1 MGGISTVSLLQSS
14 ARAGIFSGMSSMRSS
29 SSRILAVLGPTNTG
43 KTHFAIERL
52 LAHRSGMIGLPL
64 RLLAREIYDR
74 IVKERGPDAVQLVT
88 GEEKVGSDHAPY
100 VVATVEAMPLDRPVA
115 CLAVD
120 EIQLCADWERG
131 HVFTDRLLKARGLD
145 ETIFLGS
152 DTIKPLL
159 KRLIPDAVLIARPR
173 MSTLTY
179 AGESKLHRLPRRS
192 AIVAFTA
199 ADVYALGE
207 VIRRQRGGAAIV
219 MGSLSPRTR
228 NAQVAMYQAGDVD
241 YLVATDAIG
250 MGLNMDLAHSA
261 FAAVHKFDGRER
273 RKLSATE
280 VAQIAGRAGRHMADG
295 TFGTTN
301 GVGELDE
308 RIVEAVENHTFS
320 PLKHLRW
327 RNSSL
332 DFRSLPNLLQ
342 SLDAEPED
350 PSMRDAVWKV
360 RDALDDRSLHML
372 SARDE
377 IRAIADRP
385 ERVRLLWSVCQTPD
399 FTKILTDSHLH
410 LLSTIY
416 RHLTGPQGVIPAD
429 WVARTIDHIDRMDG
443 DIDTLMGR
451 LTHIRTWTY
460 LAHRKDWFLDAA
472 HWQERSRGV
481 EDRLSDA
488 LHERLMQRFVDKR
501 TTALLRSLRE
511 DDDLPAI
518 VEPDGTLSVGGHP
531 VGVVDGLDFTLVP
544 GEADLARKALGAAAR
559 RTLRPALE
567 KRVVAMLAATDDEI
581 GFESD
586 GSVRWQGATVAN
598 LTAGASPLRPVVRL
612 RASGE
617 LRSDLKERVGTEL
630 GRRLTKL
637 ITSSLATFEKLAAAS
652 DDPALSGAVRG
663 VVYALVEAMGAV
675 RPSRVESVA
684 APLEEADRKA
694 LARLGVRLGV
704 EWLFMPELLRP
715 RARRTIAMLAR
726 VWTGRPCPLPP
737 EGATTWRDLPDLSE
751 ETLAALGFARFGS
764 LGLRLDVTERLAAQL
779 RARGRESRLFD
790 LPGDLAAAAGLKLD
804 ELVMVAAGLG
814 FACVV
819 AGEARQLVRM
829 RRRRRPDP
837 VERKRAARAG
847 RSDSPFAVL
856 RALMAGSG

>member
-1 MGGISTVSLLQSS
+1 
-14 ARAGIFSGMSSMRSS
+14 MSSMRPS

-88 GEEKVGSDHAPY
+88 GEEKIGSDRAAY
-100 VVATVEAMPLDRPVA
+100 VVATVEAMPMDRPVA

-131 HVFTDRLLKARGLD
+131 HVFTDRLLNARGLD

-152 DTIKPLL
+152 DTIKPLI
-159 KRLIPDAVLIARPR
+159 KQLIPDAVLIARPR

-228 NAQVAMYQAGDVD
+228 NAQVAMYQAGEVD

-250 MGLNMDLAHSA
+250 MGLNMDLTHVG
-261 FAAVHKFDGRER
+261 FAALHKFDGRER
-273 RKLSATE
+273 RKLAATE
-280 VAQIAGRAGRHMADG
+280 VGQIAGRAGRHMADG

-308 RIVEAVENHTFS
+308 RIIEAVETHTFP

-327 RNSSL
+327 RNSAL
-332 DFRSLPNLLQ
+332 DFRTLQGLLR
-342 SLDAEPED
+342 SLDAEPAD
-350 PSMRDAVWKV
+350 RTTRTALWKV

-372 SARDE
+372 SAREE
-377 IRAIADRP
+377 IRQIADRP

-399 FTKILTDSHLH
+399 FSKMLAESHLH
-410 LLSTIY
+410 LLATIY
-416 RHLTGPQGVIPAD
+416 RHLTGPGGVIPAD

-443 DIDTLMGR
+443 DIETLMGR
-451 LTHIRTWTY
+451 LSHIRTWTY
-460 LAHRKDWFLDAA
+460 LSHRKDWFQDAG
-472 HWQERSRGV
+472 HWQERARAV

-488 LHERLMQRFVDKR
+488 LHERLMQRFVDRR

-511 DDDLPAI
+511 HDDLPAT
-518 VEPDGTLSVGGHP
+518 VEPDGALAVDGHP
-531 VGVVDGLDFTLVP
+531 VGTIDGLDFTLLP
-544 GEADLARKALGAAAR
+544 GEADLARKALSAAAR
-559 RTLRPALE
+559 RALRPALE
-567 KRVVAMLAATDDEI
+567 KRVAEMLEAPEQDVR
-581 GFESD
+581 FESD
-586 GSVRWQGATVAN
+586 GTVCWRGAAIGMLAAGRTPLHPTVRPKV
-598 LTAGASPLRPVVRL
+598 SE
-612 RASGE
+612 E
-617 LRSDLKERVGTEL
+617 LRGDLRQRVAEEME
-630 GRRLTKL
+630 RRLSAWTARGIGRIGRL
-637 ITSSLATFEKLAAAS
+637 VAAS
-652 DDPALSGAVRG
+652 DDASLSGTVRG
-663 VVYALVEAMGAV
+663 VAYALVEGMGAI
-675 RPSRVESVA
+675 RIDRVESVA
-684 APLEEADRKA
+684 APLNDADRKA
-694 LARLGVRLGV
+694 LARLGVRVGV
-704 EWLFMPELLRP
+704 EWLFLPELMRP
-715 RARRTIAMLAR
+715 RARRVIALLAR

-737 EGATTWRDLPDLSE
+737 EGATTWREVPDLSQ
-751 ETLAALGFARFGS
+751 ETLAALGFARFGD
-764 LGLRLDVTERLAAQL
+764 LALRLDVTERLAAQL
-779 RARGRESRLFD
+779 RGRARESRLFD

-804 ELVMVAAGLG
+804 ELVTVAAGLG

-819 AGEARQLVRM
+819 EGDARRLVRM
-829 RRRRRPDP
+829 RKRRRPDP

-856 RALMAGSG
+856 RTLVAGNS

>member
-1 MGGISTVSLLQSS
+1 
-14 ARAGIFSGMSSMRSS
+14 MSSMRSDP
-29 SSRILAVLGPTNTG
+29 SRILAVLGPTNTG

-74 IVKERGPDAVQLVT
+74 IARERGPDAVQLVT
-88 GEEKVGSDHAPY
+88 GEEKIGSDKAPY

-159 KRLIPDAVLIARPR
+159 KQLIPDAVLIARPR

-179 AGESKLHRLPRRS
+179 TGESKLHRLPRRA

-228 NAQVAMYQAGDVD
+228 NAQVAMYQAGEVD

-250 MGLNMDLAHSA
+250 MGLNMDLTHSA

-273 RKLSATE
+273 RKLTAPE

-308 RIVEAVENHTFS
+308 RIVEAVENHTFA
-320 PLKHLRW
+320 PLKNLRW
-327 RNSSL
+327 RNSDL
-332 DFRSLPNLLQ
+332 DFRTLQSLLR
-342 SLDAEPED
+342 SLDAEPAD
-350 PSMRDAVWKV
+350 PAMRGAVWKV

-372 SARDE
+372 AARDE
-377 IRAIADRP
+377 VRAIADRP

-399 FTKILTDSHLH
+399 FSKTLAESHLH

-416 RHLTGPQGVIPAD
+416 RHLTGPEGVIPTD

-443 DIDTLMGR
+443 DIETLMGR

-460 LAHRKDWFLDAA
+460 LSHRQDWFKDAS
-472 HWQERSRGV
+472 HWQELARSV

-511 DDDLPAI
+511 HDDLPAM
-518 VEPDGTLSVGGHP
+518 VEADGVLCIDGHP
-531 VGVVDGLDFTLVP
+531 VGTIAGLDFTLLP

-559 RTLRPALE
+559 RALRPALE
-567 KRVVAMLAATDDEI
+567 QRVAQLLEAPETDVR
-581 GFESD
+581 FEMD
-586 GSVRWQGATVAN
+586 GAIRWQGQVIGN
-598 LTAGASPLRPVVRL
+598 LAAGRSPLRPQL
-612 RASGE
+612 RPKVSAE
-617 LRSDLKERVGTEL
+617 LRGDLQARVVAEL
-630 GRRLTKL
+630 DRRLAKL
-637 ITSSLATFEKLAAAS
+637 IAEGLGAIGRLNAAS
-652 DDPALSGAVRG
+652 DDPGLSGAVRG
-663 VVYALVEAMGAV
+663 VAYALAEAMGAV
-675 RPSRVESVA
+675 RLNQIESVV
-684 APLEEADRKA
+684 APLQEADGKA
-694 LARLGVRLGV
+694 LARLRIRKGV
-704 EWLFMPELLRP
+704 EWLFLPELLRP
-715 RARRTIAMLAR
+715 RSRHAMAILAR

-737 EGATTWRDLPDLSE
+737 DGATTWRDLPELSD
-751 ETLAALGFARFGS
+751 ETLAALGFARFGT

-804 ELVMVAAGLG
+804 ELVTVASGLG

-819 AGEARQLVRM
+819 EGETRRLVRM

-847 RSDSPFAVL
+847 RSDSPFAQL
-856 RALMAGSG
+856 KSLIASGGRTS

>member
-1 MGGISTVSLLQSS
+1 M
-14 ARAGIFSGMSSMRSS
+14 RSMRTTD
-29 SSRILAVLGPTNTG
+29 SRILAVLGPTNTG

-52 LAHRSGMIGLPL
+52 LAHHSGMIGLPL

-88 GEEKVGSDHAPY
+88 GEEKIGSDKAPY
-100 VVATVEAMPLDRPVA
+100 VVATVEAMPMDRPVA

-131 HVFTDRLLKARGLD
+131 HVFTDRLLNARGLH

-152 DTIKPLL
+152 DTIKPLIRQL
-159 KRLIPDAVLIARPR
+159 VPDAVLIARPR
-173 MSTLTY
+173 MSALTY

-228 NAQVAMYQAGDVD
+228 NAQVAMYQAGEVD

-250 MGLNMDLAHSA
+250 MGLNMDLTHVA
-261 FAAVHKFDGRER
+261 FAALHKFDGRER
-273 RKLSATE
+273 RKLAATE
-280 VAQIAGRAGRHMADG
+280 VAQIAGRAGRHMANG

-308 RIVEAVENHTFS
+308 RIVEAVESHSFP

-327 RNSSL
+327 RNSAL
-332 DFRSLPNLLQ
+332 DFRTLQGLLR
-342 SLDAEPED
+342 SLDAGPAD
-350 PSMRDAVWKV
+350 RAVRDALWKV

-372 SARDE
+372 AARDE
-377 IRAIADRP
+377 IRQIADRP

-399 FTKILTDSHLH
+399 FSKTLAESHLH

-416 RHLTGPQGVIPAD
+416 RHLTALGGVIPDD

-451 LTHIRTWTY
+451 LAHIRTWTY
-460 LAHRKDWFLDAA
+460 LSHRKDWFQDAA
-472 HWQERSRGV
+472 HWQERARAV

-511 DDDLPAI
+511 HDDLPAT
-518 VEPDGTLSVGGHP
+518 VEADGSLAVDGHP
-531 VGVVDGLDFTLVP
+531 VGTIEGLDFTLLP
-544 GEADLARKALGAAAR
+544 GEADLARKALSAAAR
-559 RTLRPALE
+559 RALRPALE
-567 KRVVAMLAATDDEI
+567 RRVAQILEAPEDEVC
-581 GFESD
+581 FDPD
-586 GSVRWQGATVAN
+586 GAVRWQGAVVGRLAPGRT
-598 LTAGASPLRPVVRL
+598 PLQPVVRPKISEEL
-612 RASGE
+612 RGE
-617 LRSDLKERVGTEL
+617 LRERVADEL
-630 GRRLTKL
+630 GRRLQSW
-637 ITSSLATFEKLAAAS
+637 ITRGIGRIARLAAAS
-652 DDPALSGAVRG
+652 DDAGQSGAVRG
-663 VVYALVEAMGAV
+663 VAYALVEALGAI
-675 RPSRVESVA
+675 RVDRIESVST
-684 APLEEADRKA
+684 PLGEADRKA

-704 EWLFMPELLRP
+704 EWLFLPELMRP
-715 RARRTIAMLAR
+715 RARRVIGLLIR
-726 VWTGRPCPLPP
+726 VWSGQDCPLPP
-737 EGATTWRDLPDLSE
+737 EGATTWREVPDLPAS
-751 ETLAALGFARFGS
+751 TLAALGFARFGT

-779 RARGRESRLFD
+779 RARARESRLFD

-804 ELVMVAAGLG
+804 ELVAVAAGLG

-819 AGEARQLVRM
+819 EGEARRLVRM

-856 RALMAGSG
+856 RTLVAGSS

>member
-1 MGGISTVSLLQSS
+1 
-14 ARAGIFSGMSSMRSS
+14 MSSMRPSD
-29 SSRILAVLGPTNTG
+29 SRILAVLGPTNTG
-43 KTHFAIERL
+43 KTHFAIERI

-74 IVKERGPDAVQLVT
+74 IVKARGPEAVQLVT
-88 GEEKVGSDHAPY
+88 GEEKIGSDKAAY
-100 VVATVEAMPLDRPVA
+100 VVATVEAMPMDRPVG

-131 HVFTDRLLKARGLD
+131 HVFTDRLLNARGLH

-152 DTIKPLL
+152 DTMKPII

-173 MSTLTY
+173 LSTLTY

-192 AIVAFTA
+192 AVVAFTA

-228 NAQVAMYQAGDVD
+228 NAQVAMYQAGEVD

-250 MGLNMDLAHSA
+250 MGLNMDLTHVA
-261 FAAVHKFDGRER
+261 FAALQKFDGRER
-273 RKLSATE
+273 RQLTVTE

-308 RIVEAVENHTFS
+308 RIVEAVESHSFP
-320 PLKHLRW
+320 PLKHIRW
-327 RNSSL
+327 RNSDL
-332 DFRSLPNLLQ
+332 DFRSLQGLIR
-342 SLDAEPED
+342 SLDAEPAD
-350 PSMRDAVWKV
+350 PATRGALLKV

-372 SARDE
+372 AAREE
-377 IRAIADRP
+377 IRGIADRQD
-385 ERVRLLWSVCQTPD
+385 RVRLLWSVCQTPD
-399 FTKILTDSHLH
+399 FSKTLADSHLH

-416 RHLTGPQGVIPAD
+416 RHLTGPEGVIPGD

-451 LTHIRTWTY
+451 LAHIRTWTY
-460 LAHRKDWFLDAA
+460 LSHRSDWFTDST
-472 HWQERSRGV
+472 HWQERARAV

-511 DDDLPAI
+511 HDDLPAT
-518 VEPDGTLSVGGHP
+518 VEPDGSLAVDGHH
-531 VGVVDGLDFTLVP
+531 VGVIDGLDFTP
-544 GEADLARKALGAAAR
+544 IAGEADLARKALSAAAR
-559 RTLRPALE
+559 RALRPALE
-567 KRVVAMLAATDDEI
+567 RRVAEMLAAPVEDVR
-581 GFESD
+581 FESD
-586 GSVRWQGATVAN
+586 GTVRWRGSVVGT
-598 LTAGASPLRPVVRL
+598 LLPGGSPLRPSVRPKV
-612 RASGE
+612 SEE
-617 LRSDLKERVGTEL
+617 LRGDLRERVTAEL
-630 GRRLTKL
+630 GQRLEAFIAHGLGKL
-637 ITSSLATFEKLAAAS
+637 NRLASAS
-652 DDPALSGAVRG
+652 NDPALSGAVRG
-663 VVYALVEAMGAV
+663 VAYALVEGMGAI
-675 RPSRVESVA
+675 RLDKVESLSG
-684 APLEEADRKA
+684 PLNETDRKA

-704 EWLFMPELLRP
+704 EWLYLPDLMRP
-715 RARRTIAMLAR
+715 RARLVIATLAK

-737 EGATTWRDLPDLSE
+737 EGATTWRDLPELSGQ
-751 ETLAALGFARFGS
+751 TLAALGFARFGD

-790 LPGDLAAAAGLKLD
+790 LPGDLAAAAGLKLE
-804 ELVMVAAGLG
+804 ELITVAAGLG

-819 AGEARQLVRM
+819 EGEARRLVRM
-829 RRRRRPDP
+829 RKRRRPDP
-837 VERKRAARAG
+837 VERKRAAQAG
-847 RSDSPFAVL
+847 RADSPFAVL
-856 RALMAGSG
+856 RTLVAGSS

>member
-1 MGGISTVSLLQSS
+1 
-14 ARAGIFSGMSSMRSS
+14 MSSMRQS

-74 IVKERGPDAVQLVT
+74 IVKQRGPDAVQLVT
-88 GEEKVGSDHAPY
+88 GEEKIGSDKAPY
-100 VVATVEAMPLDRPVA
+100 VVATVEAMPLDRPVG

-131 HVFTDRLLKARGLD
+131 HVFTDRLLNARGLD

-152 DTIKPLL
+152 DTIKPLI

-173 MSTLTY
+173 MSTLIH
-179 AGESKLHRLPRRS
+179 AGETKLHRLPRRS

-228 NAQVAMYQAGDVD
+228 NAQVAMYQAGEVD

-250 MGLNMDLAHSA
+250 MGLNMDLTHVG
-261 FAAVHKFDGRER
+261 FAALHKFDGRER
-273 RKLSATE
+273 RKLAATE
-280 VAQIAGRAGRHMADG
+280 VGQIAGRAGRHMADG

-308 RIVEAVENHTFS
+308 RIVEAVETHSFP
-320 PLKHLRW
+320 PLKALRW
-327 RNSSL
+327 RNSAL
-332 DFRSLPNLLQ
+332 DFRSLQGLLR
-342 SLDAEPED
+342 SLDAEPPD
-350 PSMRDAVWKV
+350 PAMRGALWKV

-377 IRAIADRP
+377 IRHIADRP
-385 ERVRLLWSVCQTPD
+385 DRVRLLWSVCQTPD
-399 FTKILTDSHLH
+399 FSKILAESHLH

-416 RHLTGPQGVIPAD
+416 RHLTGPEGVIPAD

-443 DIDTLMGR
+443 DIETLMGR
-451 LTHIRTWTY
+451 LSHIRTWTY
-460 LAHRKDWFLDAA
+460 LSHRQEWFRDAA
-472 HWQERSRGV
+472 HWQERARAV

-511 DDDLPAI
+511 HDDLPAT
-518 VEPDGTLSVGGHP
+518 VDPDGALAVDGHP
-531 VGVVDGLDFTLVP
+531 VGTIEGLDFTPLP

-559 RTLRPALE
+559 RALRPALE
-567 KRVVAMLAATDDEI
+567 KRVGQMIEAPEPDI
-581 GFESD
+581 RFEAD
-586 GSVRWQGATVAN
+586 GSVRWQGALVGTLVPG
-598 LTAGASPLRPVVRL
+598 GAPLRPSVRPKLSPELRGDLRDRVAGELGHRLSRWLARGVGRIERL
-612 RASGE
+612 R
-617 LRSDLKERVGTEL
+617 T
-630 GRRLTKL
+630 
-637 ITSSLATFEKLAAAS
+637 AS

-663 VVYALVEAMGAV
+663 VAYALVEGMGAI
-675 RPSRVESVA
+675 RIDRVESVS
-684 APLEEADRKA
+684 APLSDADRKA
-694 LARLGVRLGV
+694 LARLGVRMGV
-704 EWLFMPELLRP
+704 EWLFLPDLMRP
-715 RARRTIAMLAR
+715 RARAVIAVLAR

-737 EGATTWRDLPDLSE
+737 EGATTWRDVPDLSQD
-751 ETLAALGFARFGS
+751 TLAALGFARFGEVAV
-764 LGLRLDVTERLAAQL
+764 RLDVAERLAAQL
-779 RARGRESRLFD
+779 RGRARQSRLFD
-790 LPGDLAAAAGLKLD
+790 LPGDLAAEAGLKLD
-804 ELVMVAAGLG
+804 ELVAVAAGLG
-814 FACVV
+814 FACVME
-819 AGEARQLVRM
+819 GDARRLVRM
-829 RRRRRPDP
+829 RKRRRPDP

-856 RALMAGSG
+856 RTLVAGSS

>member
-1 MGGISTVSLLQSS
+1 MLLWSRRLLQS
-14 ARAGIFSGMSSMRSS
+14 AAERGIFLVMSSVRSS

-88 GEEKVGSDHAPY
+88 GEEKIGSDKAPY
-100 VVATVEAMPLDRPVA
+100 VVATVEAMPLDRPVG

-131 HVFTDRLLKARGLD
+131 HVFTDRLLHARGLE

-152 DTIKPLL
+152 DTIRPLL
-159 KRLIPDAVLIARPR
+159 RQLIPDAVLIARPR

-192 AIVAFTA
+192 AVVAFTA

-219 MGSLSPRTR
+219 MGALSPRTR
-228 NAQVAMYQAGDVD
+228 NAQVAMYQAGEVD

-250 MGLNMDLAHSA
+250 MGLNMDLTHVG
-261 FAAVHKFDGRER
+261 FAALHKFDGRER
-273 RKLSATE
+273 RKLTATE

-295 TFGTTN
+295 TFGTTH

-308 RIVEAVENHTFS
+308 RIVEAVETHGFP
-320 PLKHLRW
+320 PLKYLRW
-327 RNSSL
+327 RNSAL
-332 DFRSLPNLLQ
+332 DFRSLPGLLR
-342 SLDAEPED
+342 SLDAD
-350 PSMRDAVWKV
+350 PADRTMRSSLWKV

-372 SARDE
+372 SAREE

-385 ERVRLLWSVCQTPD
+385 DRVRLLWSVCQTPD
-399 FTKILTDSHLH
+399 FSKILAESHLH
-410 LLSTIY
+410 LLATIY
-416 RHLTGPQGVIPAD
+416 RHLTGKEGVIPAD

-451 LTHIRTWTY
+451 LAHIRTWTY
-460 LAHRKDWFLDAA
+460 LSHRADWFQDAA
-472 HWQERSRGV
+472 HWQERARAV

-511 DDDLPAI
+511 HDDLPAT
-518 VEPDGTLSVGGHP
+518 VEADGSLAVDGHP
-531 VGVVDGLDFTLVP
+531 VGTIDGLDFTLLP

-559 RTLRPALE
+559 RALRPALE
-567 KRVVAMLAATDDEI
+567 RRVTELLATNAADI
-581 GFESD
+581 RFEAD
-586 GSVRWQGATVAN
+586 GTVRWRGAVVGLLVAGD
-598 LTAGASPLRPVVRL
+598 TPLRPSVRPKASEEL
-612 RASGE
+612 RAG
-617 LRSDLKERVGTEL
+617 LREQVEKEL
-630 GRRLTKL
+630 GRRLRTWIAQGL
-637 ITSSLATFEKLAAAS
+637 GRVERLVAAS
-652 DDPALSGAVRG
+652 DDASLSGAVRG
-663 VVYALVEAMGAV
+663 VAYALVQGMGAV
-675 RPSRVESVA
+675 RLEQVESVS
-684 APLEEADRKA
+684 APLSATERKA
-694 LARLGVRLGV
+694 LARLGVRIGV
-704 EWLFMPELLRP
+704 EWLFLPEMMRP
-715 RARRTIAMLAR
+715 RARQVVATLAR
-726 VWTGRPCPLPP
+726 VWTGQACPLPP
-737 EGATTWRDLPDLSE
+737 EGATTWRDLPDLSAQV
-751 ETLAALGFARFGS
+751 LAALGFVRLGP
-764 LGLRLDVTERLAAQL
+764 LGLRLDVAERLAAQL
-779 RARGRESRLFD
+779 RARGRESRMFD
-790 LPGDLAAAAGLKLD
+790 LPGDLAATAGLKLD
-804 ELVMVAAGLG
+804 ELVPVAAGLG

-819 AGEARQLVRM
+819 EGETRRLVRM
-829 RRRRRPDP
+829 HRRRRPGP
-837 VERKRAARAG
+837 VERKQSAQAG

-856 RALMAGSG
+856 RTLVAERP

>member
-1 MGGISTVSLLQSS
+1 
-14 ARAGIFSGMSSMRSS
+14 
-29 SSRILAVLGPTNTG
+29 
-43 KTHFAIERL
+43 
-52 LAHRSGMIGLPL
+52 
-64 RLLAREIYDR
+64 
-74 IVKERGPDAVQLVT
+74 
-88 GEEKVGSDHAPY
+88 
-100 VVATVEAMPLDRPVA
+100 VVATVEAMPMDRPVA

-131 HVFTDRLLKARGLD
+131 HVFTDRLLNARGLD

-152 DTIKPLL
+152 DTIKPLIRQL
-159 KRLIPDAVLIARPR
+159 VPDAVLIARPR

-228 NAQVAMYQAGDVD
+228 NAQVAMYQAGEVD

-250 MGLNMDLAHSA
+250 MGLNMDLTHVA
-261 FAAVHKFDGRER
+261 FAALHKFDGRER
-273 RKLSATE
+273 RKLTATE
-280 VAQIAGRAGRHMADG
+280 VAQIAGRAGRHMANG

-308 RIVEAVENHTFS
+308 RIVEAVESHSFP

-327 RNSSL
+327 RNSAL
-332 DFRSLPNLLQ
+332 DFRTLQGLLR
-342 SLDAEPED
+342 SLDAAPAD
-350 PSMRDAVWKV
+350 RAMREALWKV

-372 SARDE
+372 AAREE
-377 IRAIADRP
+377 IRQIADRP

-399 FTKILTDSHLH
+399 FSKTLAESHLH

-416 RHLTGPQGVIPAD
+416 RHLTSPGGVIPAD

-451 LTHIRTWTY
+451 LAHIRTWTY
-460 LAHRKDWFLDAA
+460 LSHRQDWFQDAA
-472 HWQERSRGV
+472 HWQERARAV

-511 DDDLPAI
+511 HDDLPAT
-518 VEPDGTLSVGGHP
+518 VEADGSLAVDGHP
-531 VGVVDGLDFTLVP
+531 VGTIEGLDFTLLP
-544 GEADLARKALGAAAR
+544 GEADLARKALSAAAR
-559 RTLRPALE
+559 RALRPALE
-567 KRVVAMLAATDDEI
+567 QRVAQMLAAPEDEVR
-581 GFESD
+581 FDPD
-586 GSVRWQGATVAN
+586 GAVRWQGAVVGRLAP
-598 LTAGASPLRPVVRL
+598 GPVPLRPVVRPKVSDEL
-612 RASGE
+612 RGE
-617 LRSDLKERVGTEL
+617 LRERVADEL
-630 GRRLTKL
+630 GRRLHRW
-637 ITSSLATFEKLAAAS
+637 IARGIGRIERLAAAS
-652 DDPALSGAVRG
+652 DDAGQSGAVRG
-663 VVYALVEAMGAV
+663 VAYALAEALGAI
-675 RPSRVESVA
+675 RVDRIESVST
-684 APLEEADRKA
+684 PLGEADRKA

-704 EWLFMPELLRP
+704 EWLFLPELMRP
-715 RARRTIAMLAR
+715 RARRVIALLIR
-726 VWTGRPCPLPP
+726 VWTGQDCPLPP
-737 EGATTWRDLPDLSE
+737 EGATTWRDLPDLPAS
-751 ETLAALGFARFGS
+751 TLAALGFARFGP
-764 LGLRLDVTERLAAQL
+764 LGLRLDVAERLAAQL
-779 RARGRESRLFD
+779 RARARESRLFD

-804 ELVMVAAGLG
+804 ELVAVAAGLG

-819 AGEARQLVRM
+819 EGEARRLVRM
-829 RRRRRPDP
+829 RKRRRPDP

-856 RALMAGSG
+856 RTLVAGSS

>member
-1 MGGISTVSLLQSS
+1 
-14 ARAGIFSGMSSMRSS
+14 MSSMRPS

-74 IVKERGPDAVQLVT
+74 IVRERGPDAVQLVT
-88 GEEKVGSDHAPY
+88 GEEKIGSDRAAY
-100 VVATVEAMPLDRPVA
+100 VVATVEAMPMDRPVA

-131 HVFTDRLLKARGLD
+131 HVFTDRLLNARGLD

-152 DTIKPLL
+152 DTIKPLI
-159 KRLIPDAVLIARPR
+159 KQLIPDAVLIARPR

-228 NAQVAMYQAGDVD
+228 NAQVAMYQAGEVD

-250 MGLNMDLAHSA
+250 MGLNMDLTHVG
-261 FAAVHKFDGRER
+261 FAALHKFDGRER
-273 RKLSATE
+273 RKLAATE
-280 VAQIAGRAGRHMADG
+280 VGQIAGRAGRHMADG

-308 RIVEAVENHTFS
+308 RIIEAVETHTFP

-327 RNSSL
+327 RNSAL
-332 DFRSLPNLLQ
+332 DFRTLQGLLR
-342 SLDAEPED
+342 SLDAEPAD
-350 PSMRDAVWKV
+350 RTTRAALWKV

-372 SARDE
+372 SAREE
-377 IRAIADRP
+377 IRQIADRP

-399 FTKILTDSHLH
+399 FSKMLAESHLH
-410 LLSTIY
+410 LLATIY
-416 RHLTGPQGVIPAD
+416 RHLTGPDGVIPAD

-443 DIDTLMGR
+443 DIETLMGR
-451 LTHIRTWTY
+451 LSHIRTWTY
-460 LAHRKDWFLDAA
+460 LSHRKDWFQDAG
-472 HWQERSRGV
+472 HWQERARAV

-511 DDDLPAI
+511 HDDLPAT
-518 VEPDGTLSVGGHP
+518 VEPDGALAVDGHP
-531 VGVVDGLDFTLVP
+531 VGTIDGLDFTLLP
-544 GEADLARKALGAAAR
+544 GEADLARKALSAAAR
-559 RTLRPALE
+559 RALRPALE
-567 KRVVAMLAATDDEI
+567 KRVTEMLEAPEQDVR
-581 GFESD
+581 FESD
-586 GSVRWQGATVAN
+586 GTVCWRGAAIGT
-598 LTAGASPLRPVVRL
+598 LTAGRTPLHPTVRPKV
-612 RASGE
+612 SEE
-617 LRSDLKERVGTEL
+617 LRGDLRQRVAEEME
-630 GRRLTKL
+630 RRLSAWTARG
-637 ITSSLATFEKLAAAS
+637 IGRIGRLAAAS
-652 DDPALSGAVRG
+652 DDASLSGTVRG
-663 VVYALVEAMGAV
+663 VAYALVEGMGAI
-675 RPSRVESVA
+675 RIDRVESVA
-684 APLEEADRKA
+684 APLSDADRKA
-694 LARLGVRLGV
+694 LARLGVRVGV
-704 EWLFMPELLRP
+704 EWLFLPELMRP
-715 RARRTIAMLAR
+715 RARRVIALLAR

-737 EGATTWRDLPDLSE
+737 EGATTWREVPDLSQ
-751 ETLAALGFARFGS
+751 ETLAALGFARFGD
-764 LGLRLDVTERLAAQL
+764 LALRLDVAERLAAQL
-779 RARGRESRLFD
+779 RGRARESRLFD

-804 ELVMVAAGLG
+804 ELVTVAAGLG

-819 AGEARQLVRM
+819 EGEARRLVRM
-829 RRRRRPDP
+829 RKRRRPDP

-856 RALMAGSG
+856 RTLVAGSS